1 MRIRRGN
8 IEDLNLIYALEKEC
22 FPNEAWPRYVF
33 EDDLKR
39 SESIY
44 LIAEEEVEEVEEVE
58 GTEEDDEAQTTE
70 KLAVEKVG
78 EKQGKTKRCEKK
90 GGPIGYISCGMLPD
104 QAYGHIT
111 SLAVATDHR
120 RTGVG
125 SKLLESLLDL
135 TAELGVLTWRAETRK
150 SNQASLNLFQG
161 KGFMKLAV
169 LESFYESPPE
179 DAVLLIKTRSIIKR
193 V

>member
-8 IEDLNLIYALEKEC
+8 IEDLNLIYALEKES

-44 LIAEEEVEEVEEVE
+44 LIAEEEVE
-58 GTEEDDEAQTTE
+58 GTEEDDEAQTAE

-125 SKLLESLLDL
+125 SKLLESLLYL